1 VTNGLRG
8 PEPSA
13 ASETHSPSSHIEAV
27 ATASPSSASGSS
39 SVTGTHLGQICSSA
53 D

>member
-1 VTNGLRG
+1 MTNGLRS

-13 ASETHSPSSHIEAV
+13 ASETHSPSSHIGVAV
-27 ATASPSSASGSS
+27 TVSPSSASGSS
-39 SVTGTHLGQICSSA
+39 SVAGTHLGQICSST